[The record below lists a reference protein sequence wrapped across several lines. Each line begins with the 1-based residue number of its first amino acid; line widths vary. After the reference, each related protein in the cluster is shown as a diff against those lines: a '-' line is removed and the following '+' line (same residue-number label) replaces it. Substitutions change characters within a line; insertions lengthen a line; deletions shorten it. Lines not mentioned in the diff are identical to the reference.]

1 VYVKLTAKSVEYLTG
16 LETGGKKPA
25 VCRERQNEIELKEKG
40 EVCIHNPEIS
50 ERSEGS

>member
-1 VYVKLTAKSVEYLTG
+1 MSYKGIA
-16 LETGGKKPA
+16 GK
-25 VCRERQNEIELKEKG
+25 RQNEIELKEKG